1 MAKNKRTTH
10 RTTVQNQQQLQV
22 ELHNNSVLALAAP
35 PLPPSPPPLT
45 PSPKAVAGGSSPDK
59 FLFFAEEGAV
69 PQSIVSSPS
78 TPDHVI
84 VEDCFEEEDF
94 EDDEVDYSASG
105 DNPSFFHSPLPPSTR
120 HNVDINP
127 NSASRVSPISES
139 GHSVIPEPS
148 PTKRR
153 SSSVPPLQ
161 HISPGHDGV
170 DHNIPNVISSPT
182 EAPHSGA
189 PQSPA
194 PVEKWRDLFATNHST
209 TTGPKLPHFSA
220 SCNDLPC
227 DLFPDDLDNNYN
239 VWELCIVGY
248 VAGKSPG
255 FKALNNIIS
264 SSWKCD
270 ATLSIHES
278 GWLVYRFKNTDD
290 KLAVLAN
297 GPHLIYGRPLILKAM
312 PEYFNFGRDEM
323 SCVPV
328 WVKFPNLPLKCWS
341 PRCLAKIASK
351 LGTPIQSDQLTCN
364 MLRISYA
371 RVLVELDLRADLKS
385 SIVINLPNGT
395 TLNQPV
401 IYETLPRFCTLCKVL
416 GHKTGACTPPT
427 KPVVARPGDKQNLP
441 ATTTN
446 KDRSVFDRLGP
457 VDGQIGDATN

>member
-209 TTGPKLPHFSA
+209 TTVA
-220 SCNDLPC
+220 SGEWEIVKSKKARKTSNIPVRGTLAADHVSTIQLSSKAPAAVSSGDTCNPIIVHEKEPAGAATSRIDPNVVSVGIV
-227 DLFPDDLDNNYN
+227 NNR
-239 VWELCIVGY
+239 GQRR
-248 VAGKSPG
+248 
-255 FKALNNIIS
+255 S
-264 SSWKCD
+264 SSC
-270 ATLSIHES
+270 ATGNGS
-278 GWLVYRFKNTDD
+278 G
-290 KLAVLAN
+290 
-297 GPHLIYGRPLILKAM
+297 G
-312 PEYFNFGRDEM
+312 
-323 SCVPV
+323 
-328 WVKFPNLPLKCWS
+328 
-341 PRCLAKIASK
+341 
-351 LGTPIQSDQLTCN
+351 
-364 MLRISYA
+364 
-371 RVLVELDLRADLKS
+371 RVLPS
-385 SIVINLPNGT
+385 FTII
-395 TLNQPV
+395 
-401 IYETLPRFCTLCKVL
+401 
-416 GHKTGACTPPT
+416 
-427 KPVVARPGDKQNLP
+427 
-441 ATTTN
+441 
-446 KDRSVFDRLGP
+446 
-457 VDGQIGDATN
+457 

>member
-45 PSPKAVAGGSSPDK
+45 PSPKAVAGGSSPNK

-161 HISPGHDGV
+161 HISPGRDGV
-170 DHNIPNVISSPT
+170 DHNIPNLLIQVPHNLQLLLRNGVTYLQPT
-182 EAPHSGA
+182 AA
-189 PQSPA
+189 QQQ
-194 PVEKWRDLFATNHST
+194 VL
-209 TTGPKLPHFSA
+209 
-220 SCNDLPC
+220 
-227 DLFPDDLDNNYN
+227 NYHTFQRLAMIYL
-239 VWELCIVGY
+239 VTCSLMILIIIIMYGSY
-248 VAGKSPG
+248 V
-255 FKALNNIIS
+255 LL
-264 SSWKCD
+264 
-270 ATLSIHES
+270 ATLLENL
-278 GWLVYRFKNTDD
+278 LVL
-290 KLAVLAN
+290 KL
-297 GPHLIYGRPLILKAM
+297 
-312 PEYFNFGRDEM
+312 
-323 SCVPV
+323 
-328 WVKFPNLPLKCWS
+328 
-341 PRCLAKIASK
+341 
-351 LGTPIQSDQLTCN
+351 
-364 MLRISYA
+364 
-371 RVLVELDLRADLKS
+371 
-385 SIVINLPNGT
+385 
-395 TLNQPV
+395 
-401 IYETLPRFCTLCKVL
+401 
-416 GHKTGACTPPT
+416 
-427 KPVVARPGDKQNLP
+427 
-441 ATTTN
+441 
-446 KDRSVFDRLGP
+446 
-457 VDGQIGDATN
+457 